1 MTAAELREP
10 LMQGVKLVFAKRLN
24 EQHQVRAVMAVTFDR
39 RKGFHVVEKSLKQ
52 LRSAIEREGGVYFL
66 ALADGKFL
74 PVTEFREALVAGE
87 FPSEREQEICGA
99 LPRFDFTVQVQSQRL
114 LRKIGFF
121 R

>member
-1 MTAAELREP
+1 MTVPELREA
-10 LMQGVKLVFAKRLN
+10 LIQGGKLVFAKRLN
-24 EQHQVRAVMAVTFDR
+24 EQHQARAVMAVTFDR

-52 LRSAIEREGGVYFL
+52 LRSAIEREGGVYLL
-66 ALADGKFL
+66 ALEESRFVPVTEYREN
-74 PVTEFREALVAGE
+74 PVTEF
-87 FPSEREQEICGA
+87 PPEREQELCEN